1 MSGLSRFQLSAA
13 AGGQQK
19 RTFDG
24 APAKTKN
31 LKEVVDFK
39 SAGIFFV
46 TAKIVNL
53 QYKVYKACPLK
64 NRGFFC
70 RKKLDDEMRC
80 ISCDHVVKSP
90 MKSLFLRVEVADC
103 VQPECTV
110 VGTMF
115 SYVGE
120 KYLGLNALDV
130 DEMATNEPQKLA
142 KIFEEKLDK
151 QAVIKLNIKESKSD
165 FEGHEFD
172 WVIMAI
178 CMDNKNEEEDAKKKM
193 EKEEGEVDEESEDR
207 DGEIQLIGEVK
218 LASTEAGKK
227 SKKN

>member
-31 LKEVVDFK
+31 LKEV
-39 SAGIFFV
+39 
-46 TAKIVNL
+46 
-53 QYKVYKACPLK
+53 ACPLK

-110 VGTMF
+110 VATMF

-178 CMDNKNEEEDAKKKM
+178 CLDNKNEEEDAKKKM
-193 EKEEGEVDEESEDR
+193 QKEEGEVDEESEDR
-207 DGEIQLIGEVK
+207 DDEIQLVGEM
-218 LASTEAGKK
+218 GKI
-227 SKKN
+227 NDNDDDDDDEEIVVVVAP